1 MTKRCLDS
9 KASAI
14 AWCVA
19 LGLGL
24 ALQPVVAAAQ
34 RAYPVPGAV
43 YSAGVVSPAGST
55 LAVIGGVTGEGAN
68 VEAAATDALTELE
81 ARLEDIGL
89 DKSQLLRVRAAL
101 APGSGDGGEFAAW
114 NTTWTAFFSGG
125 HLPART
131 TVGSSGLP
139 GDALIVLDAVAV
151 FPTESGYPVRVDGTR
166 ATLNPNLRLAGP
178 ATNPT
183 AIVSTRSGLFLSSGA
198 LPRRNL
204 DDPTSLESHIR
215 SSLNNLGSTL
225 ADHGLQWHDAFFV
238 RLMPTPQPDRATPDF
253 AAWSP
258 VYETLG
264 ELTAGH
270 APPYTMWAAPGFSA
284 SNRFSEIE
292 VWAVPHSPPA
302 VFSMPAEGVQNPLLR
317 MSGSPRSF
325 IASGATIAPNAEFLW
340 ISGVIAPAGTPPENE
355 AAAALAVMKERL
367 RTMGASMA
375 DVAELRVY
383 RVAAGAE
390 GDELAAAWNAAYGAE
405 WNNAETN
412 PHKPVR
418 TNYLVENLPG
428 GRHVEVEAIVVL
440 PPKRF

>member
-9 KASAI
+9 RATAF

-24 ALQPVVAAAQ
+24 ALQPAEAIAQ
-34 RAYPVPGAV
+34 RAYPVPGAP

-55 LAVIGGVTGEGAN
+55 LAVIGAIAGEGADY
-68 VEAAATDALTELE
+68 EAAATDALTNMA
-81 ARLEDIGL
+81 ARLEAVGL
-89 DKSQLLRVRAAL
+89 DKGQLLRVRAAL
-101 APGSGDGGEFAAW
+101 APGSGDGSEFAGW
-114 NTTWTAFFSGG
+114 NNAWTAFFSGG

-139 GDALIVLDAVAV
+139 GNALIVLDAVAV
-151 FPTESGYPVRVDGTR
+151 FPAGSGYPVRVNGAR
-166 ATLNPNLRLAGP
+166 ATLNPNIRLAGP
-178 ATNPT
+178 PSNPT

-198 LPRRNL
+198 LPSRNL

-215 SSLNNLGSTL
+215 SSLNNLGSNL
-225 ADHGLQWHDAFFV
+225 ASHGLQWSDAFFV
-238 RLMPTPQPDRATPDF
+238 RLMPTPQPGRATPDF
-253 AAWSP
+253 AAWPP
-258 VYETLG
+258 VHETLG
-264 ELTAGH
+264 ELTEGH

-284 SNRFSEIE
+284 TNRFSEIE

-302 VFSMPAEGVQNPLLR
+302 VFSTPAEEGQNPLLR
-317 MSGSPRSF
+317 MSGNPRSF
-325 IASGATIAPNAEFLW
+325 IASGATIAPNAELLW
-340 ISGVIAPAGTPPENE
+340 ISGVIAPAGTAPENE

-367 RTMGASMA
+367 SAMGASMA

-383 RVAAGAE
+383 RVAAGTD

-418 TNYLVENLPG
+418 TNYLVESLF
-428 GRHVEVEAIVVL
+428 GRHVEVEAMLVL